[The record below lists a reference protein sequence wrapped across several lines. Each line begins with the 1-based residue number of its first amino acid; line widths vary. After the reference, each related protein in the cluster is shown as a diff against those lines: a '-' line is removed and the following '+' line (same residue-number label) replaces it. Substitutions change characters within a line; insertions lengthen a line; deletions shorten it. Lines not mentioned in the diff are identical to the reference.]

1 VGSLLQPRRDG
12 LAGQDEEVVALT
24 VTSIF
29 GERNRLLEAR
39 ERIALRL
46 DDMPETARRKVRE
59 KASLSTDEL
68 FVYQGWKS
76 RAQLEGLLTL
86 DEAMTVYTWLGE
98 DEARDEL
105 GWPTDTDLAARVAT
119 TTLMLELG
127 SHFVGVAVRP

>member
-1 VGSLLQPRRDG
+1 M
-12 LAGQDEEVVALT
+12 VALT

-39 ERIALRL
+39 ERIAQRL
-46 DDMPETARRKVRE
+46 EDMPETARRKVRE
-59 KASLSTDEL
+59 SASLSVDEL
-68 FVYQGWKS
+68 FVYQAWKS

-105 GWPTDTDLAARVAT
+105 GWPVDTDLPARVAT

-127 SHFVGVAVRP
+127 SHFVGVVSK